1 VSQGRDGI
9 IAMIKANPTIIVITR
24 KAMIDDG
31 FGGLMDDP
39 TGGTC
44 VYKFRVKIS
53 HQKSSVPSTS
63 GAPIGLST
71 NMQKMMTI
79 DYKGGPIEGEQF
91 TVADRTKSTILQTAT
106 YSGTVAAYDGDS
118 VAVISSSDSPSEV
131 YIIGKLNALTEAGE
145 IIGYQAALSQAGV

>member
-1 VSQGRDGI
+1 
-9 IAMIKANPTIIVITR
+9 MIKANPTIITITR
-24 KAMIDDG
+24 KAMVNDG

-39 TGGTC
+39 TGGTFD
-44 VYKFRVKIS
+44 YKFRVKIS

-71 NMQKMMTI
+71 NMQKMITI

-91 TVADRTKSTILQTAT
+91 TVANRTKLSSVQTAA
-106 YSGTVAAYDGDS
+106 YSGTVVVYNGDS
-118 VAVISSSDSPSEV
+118 VAVVVPIDSPSEV
-131 YIIGKLNALTEAGE
+131 YTIGKLNALTEAGE